1 MLFNS
6 AEFIF
11 LFLPITL
18 IGYFWLS
25 QSKYANRPKSK
36 LIWLVAASLFFYS
49 WWNPWNLPIIL
60 VSLAFNY
67 FWGEFLAGHQGTQG
81 TRKIL
86 LGLGVFANLA
96 LLGYFKYIDFIFEN
110 LNLALG
116 TNFQPLNIALPL
128 GISFFTFQQVAYLV
142 DAYVGSTKEYDFTKY
157 SLFVTFFPQLIAGPI
172 VHHKDIIPQLTDKPA
187 KPFNQQALAI
197 GITVFV
203 AGLFKKVVLADSI
216 ATFANLA
223 FNAAGQGVALTFSE
237 AWVGALAYT
246 VQLYFDFSGY
256 SDMAMGA
263 AYMFGVSLPLNFFSP
278 YKAISIVDFWRRWH
292 ITLSNFLRDYLYIP
306 LGGSRSGE
314 VRRYGNLLATMLLGG
329 LWHGAGWTFVI
340 WGGIHGVY
348 LMINHGYRAL
358 RKALGHDL
366 RRDPAILRGIG
377 WAVTFLAVVVSWV
390 FFRANSPAT
399 AVSILTS
406 MAGLRGI
413 ELPGFLEGQLFFLRE
428 FGVGFSGFTV
438 NVGIS
443 QKYSVFGTGL
453 LLLVV
458 WFCPNVYQMMGRYN
472 PSLNELPKQ
481 ETATWIDHFE
491 QLLKWRPNWIWSAVV
506 GVMMSISL
514 LCFTRVSEFLYFQ
527 F

>member
-6 AEFIF
+6 VEFIF

-18 IGYFWLS
+18 IGYFWLGS
-25 QSKYANRPKSK
+25 PRYANQPKLK
-36 LIWLVAASLFFYS
+36 IIWLAITSLFFYS

-67 FWGEFLAGHQGTQG
+67 FWGEILAGHKGSQNS
-81 TRKIL
+81 RKVL
-86 LGLGVFANLA
+86 LGAGVIANLL
-96 LLGYFKYIDFIFEN
+96 LLGYFKYIDFIFGN
-110 LNLALG
+110 INFVFG
-116 TNFQPLNIALPL
+116 TQIQPLNIVLPL
-128 GISFFTFQQVAYLV
+128 GISFFTFQQIAYLV
-142 DAYVGSTKEYDFTKY
+142 DAYAGATKEYDFAKY

-172 VHHKDIIPQLTDKPA
+172 VHHKDIIPQLSERSA
-187 KPFNQQALAI
+187 KPFSQQAMAI

-223 FNAAGQGVALTFSE
+223 FNAAGQGVPLTFSE

-256 SDMAMGA
+256 SDMAIGA
-263 AYMFGVSLPLNFFSP
+263 AYMFGVSLPLNFYSP

-306 LGGSRSGE
+306 LGGSRRGN
-314 VRRYGNLLATMLLGG
+314 VRRYGNLLVTMLLGG

-340 WGGIHGVY
+340 WGGIHGCY
-348 LMINHGYRAL
+348 LMINHGYRGL
-358 RKALGHDL
+358 RKSLGHDL
-366 RRDPAILRGIG
+366 KKDPAILKGIG
-377 WAVTFLAVVVSWV
+377 WAVTFVAVVVAWV
-390 FFRANSPAT
+390 FFRANTPAT
-399 AVSILTS
+399 AFS
-406 MAGLRGI
+406 MLASMFGARGI
-413 ELPGFLEGQLFFLRE
+413 ELPNFLESQLGFLRS
-428 FGVGFSGFTV
+428 FGIGFAGFTV

-443 QKYSVFGTGL
+443 QKYSVFGTAL
-453 LLLVV
+453 LLMIV
-458 WFCPNVYQMMGRYN
+458 WFSPNVYQIMGRYN
-472 PSLNELPKQ
+472 PSLDELPKE
-481 ETATWIDHFE
+481 ETSVWSQKLEH
-491 QLLKWRPNWIWSAVV
+491 LLQWRPNWVWSAVA
-506 GVMMSISL
+506 GVMMSLSL